1 MNNTLSQTQL
11 KFNIPA
17 GIQHTSQGVV
27 YTVDLEL
34 NQLIDHREFL
44 IATHS
49 ISTVWLAGN
58 TREILRLHGAPGLE
72 KANGALKMSLEQMKS
87 EQALLK
93 LEIPFYDCL
102 SPTHLHVIGRASLPA
117 NDQFR
122 WAEIAIN
129 EKLSPAELR
138 TSIIKGEVTRAEV
151 GGGRESGVGSPHA
164 VRQQFDF
171 WMREIEGRWET
182 LPPDQLE
189 ALHAMLR
196 PIAEF
201 VLRLEQK
208 MAAGEE
214 ARAPFNEQHRVVE
227 KIRFHFAL
235 GSEVSIGKIQR
246 KLRLGYNAAS
256 AGFDALVESG
266 EVKDGIRVPV
276 K

>member
-1 MNNTLSQTQL
+1 MSQSLSIPSGVQFFKKEMHIPEGLLFEAWYDLGRYLSEMRRSVNFWQT
-11 KFNIPA
+11 KHVRYGRA
-17 GIQHTSQGVV
+17 AYGEERTA
-27 YTVDLEL
+27 E
-34 NQLIDHREFL
+34 
-44 IATHS
+44 
-49 ISTVWLAGN
+49 
-58 TREILRLHGAPGLE
+58 
-72 KANGALKMSLEQMKS
+72 ALKQMDFEFADVKAMD
-87 EQALLK
+87 ALLK
-93 LEIPFYDCL
+93 LEGVFHAAL
-102 SPTHLHVIGRASLPA
+102 SVEHHFVAARADVPA
-117 NDQFR
+117 EQR
-122 WAEIAIN
+122 EMWLATAEK
-129 EKLSPAELR
+129 EKLTPLELR
-138 TSIIKGEVTRAEV
+138 TSMIKGEVTRAEV

-182 LPPDQLE
+182 LPVEQME

>member
-58 TREILRLHGAPGLE
+58 TREILRLHGEPGLE

-151 GGGRESGVGSPHA
+151 GAGRGSGVGSPHA

-182 LPPDQLE
+182 LPVEQME

-201 VLRLEQK
+201 VLRLGQK
-208 MAAGEE
+208 ITAAEE
-214 ARAPFNEQHRVVE
+214 VRARFNTPERVLE
-227 KIRFHFAL
+227 KIRFRFA
-235 GSEVSIGKIQR
+235 IGDVVYVGQIQNR
-246 KLRLGYNAAS
+246 LRVHYNVALAAY
-256 AGFDALVESG
+256 DALVESG
-266 EVKDGIRVPV
+266 EVVGGIRV

>member
-27 YTVDLEL
+27 YTVDLKL

-58 TREILRLHGAPGLE
+58 TREILRLHGEPGLE

-171 WMREIEGRWET
+171 WMREIENRWET

-208 MAAGEE
+208 MASGWG
-214 ARAPFNEQHRVVE
+214 ARAANTSDRLLE
-227 KIRFHFAL
+227 KIRGHFA
-235 GSEVSIGKIQR
+235 IGDVVYVGQIQNR
-246 KLRLGYNAAS
+246 LRVHYNLALAAY
-256 AGFDALVESG
+256 DALVESG
-266 EVKDGIRVPV
+266 EVERGIRV